1 MEKILTIKQNINQIG
16 AIHIIDNLSEYYVP
30 QVQKKLYYPYYWFLF
45 KYSVKT
51 IFGEKTIRVPCI
63 IDMLNK
69 QASTVDDFEREFIS
83 VEQENIIQG
92 KLKKLEA
99 LKSAKSYIIHAVM
112 HKLKSLIYPEIELL
126 EENVVYRPFWI
137 IKCDRNGYNS
147 FKVMVDGVTG
157 KFQILNIVKEAK

>member
-1 MEKILTIKQNINQIG
+1 MEKILTIKQNINSIEAKQ
-16 AIHIIDNLSEYYVP
+16 IIDRLSEDYIP
-30 QVQKKLYYPYYWFLF
+30 QVQKKVYYPYYWYLF

-69 QASTVDDFEREFIS
+69 QASTVDYFEREIIA

-92 KLKKLEA
+92 KLKKSEA
-99 LKSAKSYIIHAVM
+99 LKSAKSYHIHAVM
-112 HKLKSLIYPEIELL
+112 HKLKSLIYPEIGLL
-126 EENVVYRPFWI
+126 EEKTVYKPFWI
-137 IKCDRNGYNS
+137 IKCDSKGHNS

-157 KFQILNIVKEAK
+157 KFQILNMVKEKE